1 MRILKFTTMFLN
13 YFVLE
18 AFFIA
23 LLLTRKKYSIFNMSL
38 NKRTFLVGILH
49 IIYVYENINFSTEL
63 SLSQP
68 DSSG

>member
-1 MRILKFTTMFLN
+1 MRMLKFTTMFLN

-23 LLLTRKKYSIFNMSL
+23 LLLTRKKNSIFNMSL
-38 NKRTFLVGILH
+38 NKRIFLVGILH
-49 IIYVYENINFSTEL
+49 IIYVYENITFSTEL
-63 SLSQP
+63 SLSQS